1 MILSV
6 PTPEKRRAQAQQ
18 AAADKVMLEI
28 GEARVLYATWQI
40 LKKKVLT
47 DVRKKWLQKTY
58 GNGSV
63 DRITQYMKMLHS
75 GEML

>member
-1 MILSV
+1 MILSA
-6 PTPEKRRAQAQQ
+6 PTPEKRKAQAMQ
-18 AAADKVMLEI
+18 AAADKTMLEI

-40 LKKKVLT
+40 SKKKVLT